1 MPTHDYQCLTT
12 GTTHSYTLPTT
23 VLSYICLFSGDRTH
37 PGPFLPTFKWI
48 LPPQPY
54 FFPWHLTSLHLA
66 AAILKTSVI
75 THTPLSYQG
84 PLISRH
90 QPQTGSKWLSL
101 SFVLEQH
108 SSLRRWWQQ
117 LHGVSIRS
125 FASPSLVV
133 AGKWDEP
140 RRFSTS
146 LRVQKSFQALCA
158 SSYPLAFSRGW
169 ITLQSGTRNFLPIFW
184 TIMYGITKKL
194 LWGCKKEYHILY
206 LCALLPRTLGLL
218 LPLRDSQSHM

>member
-1 MPTHDYQCLTT
+1 MDICFRHPLVKHQWDKRSRVKKDSAPGDTTPAPILCLAGKSSIVSIRRTEIMSQQAVNIRKSPYIDTYIYLEREMTFWFFFFSCPSPVNMPTHDYQCLTT
-12 GTTHSYTLPTT
+12 GTAHSYTLPTT

-90 QPQTGSKWLSL
+90 QPQTGRKWLSL

-133 AGKWDEP
+133 AGK
-140 RRFSTS
+140 
-146 LRVQKSFQALCA
+146 
-158 SSYPLAFSRGW
+158 
-169 ITLQSGTRNFLPIFW
+169 
-184 TIMYGITKKL
+184 
-194 LWGCKKEYHILY
+194 
-206 LCALLPRTLGLL
+206 
-218 LPLRDSQSHM
+218 